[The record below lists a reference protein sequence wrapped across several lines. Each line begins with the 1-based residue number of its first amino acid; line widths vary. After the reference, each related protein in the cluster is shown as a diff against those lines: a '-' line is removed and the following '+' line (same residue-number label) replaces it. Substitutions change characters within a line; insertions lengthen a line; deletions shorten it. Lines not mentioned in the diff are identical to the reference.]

1 MNINP
6 TTLTRFCWTDLPHKH
21 KIYFRFEIFL
31 LIGWLT
37 TIYITTVWST
47 CNWQSWSL
55 NLTENAL
62 ELQRTDVLY
71 WKINLCT
78 FCCPPF
84 STVILSPTMP
94 LPLYPWTA
102 ISASCPSPS
111 NIMPIGVLLSPDVSS
126 LLVSLFLIPRILSE
140 AWIIVTKR
148 NMLKHLINLMVLCKF
163 CTILVMFLQKITFLW
178 R

>member
-1 MNINP
+1 MP
-6 TTLTRFCWTDLPHKH
+6 C
-21 KIYFRFEIFL
+21 
-31 LIGWLT
+31 
-37 TIYITTVWST
+37 S
-47 CNWQSWSL
+47 NWQSWSL

-163 CTILVMFLQKITFLW
+163 CTILVMFLQKKLFCEDNQFKQIHVFCIQACVMNMQLHTIKFH
-178 R
+178 

>member
-1 MNINP
+1 MPCSN
-6 TTLTRFCWTDLPHKH
+6 R
-21 KIYFRFEIFL
+21 
-31 LIGWLT
+31 
-37 TIYITTVWST
+37 
-47 CNWQSWSL
+47 QSWSASL

-163 CTILVMFLQKITFLW
+163 CTIFSVKIINLNKYMFFVFKHVLW
-178 R
+178 ICNYTQLISIKG

>member
-1 MNINP
+1 MSCSN
-6 TTLTRFCWTDLPHKH
+6 R
-21 KIYFRFEIFL
+21 
-31 LIGWLT
+31 
-37 TIYITTVWST
+37 
-47 CNWQSWSL
+47 QSWSASL

-102 ISASCPSPS
+102 ISASCPNPS

-148 NMLKHLINLMVLCKF
+148 NMLKHSINLTVLCKF
-163 CTILVMFLQKITFLW
+163 CTILVMFLQKTTFLW

>member
-1 MNINP
+1 MP
-6 TTLTRFCWTDLPHKH
+6 C
-21 KIYFRFEIFL
+21 
-31 LIGWLT
+31 
-37 TIYITTVWST
+37 S
-47 CNWQSWSL
+47 NWQSWSL

-62 ELQRTDVLY
+62 ELQKTDVLY

-163 CTILVMFLQKITFLW
+163 CTILVMFYKRQLFCEDNQFKQIHVFCIQACFMNMQLHTINFH
-178 R
+178 